1 MKSIKIFFLATVAIV
16 AGLFTACSDDD
27 FKAGPEV
34 DGAQVYFPENVTT
47 QHSISDDVSSIAIP
61 VKRIAKDE
69 ALTVAVLASDESGL
83 FTIPSSVSFAAG
95 KETSELLITFDRTK
109 LEDGKEYPLSF
120 LINDEDNTTPYGNR
134 SLDIT
139 VMPWP
144 WVKMGTGKFREGWLS
159 DVFTGNMFEIDV
171 TVHSHKSKEGI
182 YMVEEMLGWPY
193 MTEFFGATQEELSE
207 QFSYTPSN
215 IVIDC
220 SNATQV
226 TIEEQ
231 WSGITENS
239 NGYGNFM
246 IASAEPGTL
255 VNGVITFPKDG
266 LTAKLVGLDREFP
279 ANSQGTFRIMLP
291 GAEIVD
297 YTLSAVYDGM
307 KVSAD
312 GETAS
317 AVINFTYGADV
328 TNIRYVLVENELT
341 EAETATLVAAIA
353 DGSAENINEL
363 QDFTVGGEKV
373 SAEAVLPGPGTY
385 TVVALP
391 LDKAQKPVSGEA
403 SAASFYFPGIGGTSV
418 PNDIAGSLYKVSAY
432 PDAAA
437 YVSEYPDYSS
447 AVYEITGTE
456 MKKIKT
462 YFNKTSII
470 DNIEIQTGGLTLQD
484 VVDKYGKE
492 LNADAME
499 ELATTGKY
507 WDIMINLTPGAS
519 YTLVVEATNNYGK
532 KKLIVCEPFVTDI
545 PPYTGELIIG
555 KYGMSYAASAEDT
568 FENVFEVIPTV
579 GSNTEFF
586 VKDFAVEDGTQW
598 YATYDSAKSTLTM
611 SGVQLGR
618 EDNGNLLGKFT
629 EALTPDRTRGYG
641 FFSFAT
647 EESEGSDPIV
657 LTIDPA
663 SKQVSALTTDVEVP
677 VADFTV
683 KKIVGALAAYYADGT
698 TITKQSGTTS
708 AASAAKVQ
716 GVRTKIPFSSVRV
729 PAHIGK
735 SLDSRG
741 LQMNATFVRNSDNTP
756 WGSASYRVSFNADGT
771 RMTLTSTSSTSDVS
785 VFVKAE
791 IPSEIISG
799 ALESTPQSRAE
810 DMPRFL

>member
-328 TNIRYVLVENELT
+328 TGISYVLASGNVSD
-341 EAETATLVAAIA
+341 TADEIAAAIA
-353 DGSAENINEL
+353 AGTAENI
-363 QDFTVGGEKV
+363 
-373 SAEAVLPGPGTY
+373 
-385 TVVALP
+385 
-391 LDKAQKPVSGEA
+391 
-403 SAASFYFPGIGGTSV
+403 
-418 PNDIAGSLYKVSAY
+418 
-432 PDAAA
+432 
-437 YVSEYPDYSS
+437 
-447 AVYEITGTE
+447 YE
-456 MKKIKT
+456 
-462 YFNKTSII
+462 
-470 DNIEIQTGGLTLQD
+470 
-484 VVDKYGKE
+484 
-492 LNADAME
+492 
-499 ELATTGKY
+499 
-507 WDIMINLTPGAS
+507 
-519 YTLVVEATNNYGK
+519 
-532 KKLIVCEPFVTDI
+532 
-545 PPYTGELIIG
+545 
-555 KYGMSYAASAEDT
+555 
-568 FENVFEVIPTV
+568 
-579 GSNTEFF
+579 
-586 VKDFAVEDGTQW
+586 VKDFAVGAEKVSVEAELEASGVYTVIALPKNKAGKLLEAEASASSFFFPGKGGSSAPECDLDAMLGLVSVNWPEQSADCPDESSLYFEITGSELESLFTWLTPTANLEALLAEGASEEELIDAYGTDQSAKFMPSINSKGGYGSAWINLLDDTSYTMLVKATNIYGKSAIVKANHATAAIPYSGALAIGRYRMSYSEESGYACENVFRVHPTAGSATDFFVSGLGDSSSTLQW
-598 YATYDSAKSTLTM
+598 YATYDSAAGTLTLD
-611 SGVQLGR
+611 VQAKGY
-618 EDNGNLLGKFT
+618 ESYGNIFG
-629 EALTPDRTRGYG
+629 GISSNY
-641 FFSFAT
+641 
-647 EESEGSDPIV
+647 
-657 LTIDPA
+657 DPA
-663 SKQVSALTTDVEVP
+663 
-677 VADFTV
+677 
-683 KKIVGALAAYYADGT
+683 GT
-698 TITKQSGTTS
+698 YIYTWWSYVDPEGDATNDPLVFKVDASTKQLSELNTYLHCPILDANDAYVGDLCFFPIGTAVT
-708 AASAAKVQ
+708 AYTANGANGANSAAKVQ
-716 GVRTKIPFSSVRV
+716 GIRTRVPFSSVRV
-729 PAHIGK
+729 PANAKFRFENRIDATTVKTVNANVFANGVRTLSVKTAKCEPLPKQIG
-735 SLDSRG
+735 R
-741 LQMNATFVRNSDNTP
+741 R
-756 WGSASYRVSFNADGT
+756 ADFKI
-771 RMTLTSTSSTSDVS
+771 RENLPVL
-785 VFVKAE
+785 K
-791 IPSEIISG
+791 
-799 ALESTPQSRAE
+799 
-810 DMPRFL
+810 

>member
-317 AVINFTYGADV
+317 AVIDFTYGADV
-328 TNIRYVLVENELT
+328 TGISYVLASGNVSD
-341 EAETATLVAAIA
+341 TADEIAAAIA
-353 DGSAENINEL
+353 AGTAENI
-363 QDFTVGGEKV
+363 
-373 SAEAVLPGPGTY
+373 
-385 TVVALP
+385 
-391 LDKAQKPVSGEA
+391 
-403 SAASFYFPGIGGTSV
+403 
-418 PNDIAGSLYKVSAY
+418 
-432 PDAAA
+432 
-437 YVSEYPDYSS
+437 
-447 AVYEITGTE
+447 YE
-456 MKKIKT
+456 
-462 YFNKTSII
+462 
-470 DNIEIQTGGLTLQD
+470 
-484 VVDKYGKE
+484 
-492 LNADAME
+492 
-499 ELATTGKY
+499 
-507 WDIMINLTPGAS
+507 
-519 YTLVVEATNNYGK
+519 
-532 KKLIVCEPFVTDI
+532 
-545 PPYTGELIIG
+545 
-555 KYGMSYAASAEDT
+555 
-568 FENVFEVIPTV
+568 
-579 GSNTEFF
+579 
-586 VKDFAVEDGTQW
+586 VKDFAVGAEKVSVEAELEASGVYTVIALPKNKAGKLLEAEASASSFFFPGKGGSSAPECDLDAMLGLVSVNWPEQSADCPDESSLYFEITGSELESLFTWLTPTANLEALLAEGASEEELIDAYGTDQSAKFMPSINSKGGYGSAWINLLDDTSYTMLVKATNIYGKSAIVKANHATAAIPYSGALAIGRYRMSYSEESGYACENVFRVHPTAGSATDFFVSGLGDSSSTLQW
-598 YATYDSAKSTLTM
+598 YATYDSAAGTLTLDGQAKGYE
-611 SGVQLGR
+611 SY
-618 EDNGNLLGKFT
+618 GNIFG
-629 EALTPDRTRGYG
+629 GISSNY
-641 FFSFAT
+641 
-647 EESEGSDPIV
+647 
-657 LTIDPA
+657 DPA
-663 SKQVSALTTDVEVP
+663 
-677 VADFTV
+677 
-683 KKIVGALAAYYADGT
+683 GT
-698 TITKQSGTTS
+698 YI
-708 AASAAKVQ
+708 
-716 GVRTKIPFSSVRV
+716 
-729 PAHIGK
+729 
-735 SLDSRG
+735 
-741 LQMNATFVRNSDNTP
+741 
-756 WGSASYRVSFNADGT
+756 
-771 RMTLTSTSSTSDVS
+771 
-785 VFVKAE
+785 
-791 IPSEIISG
+791 
-799 ALESTPQSRAE
+799 
-810 DMPRFL
+810 

>member
-328 TNIRYVLVENELT
+328 TGISYVLASGNVSD
-341 EAETATLVAAIA
+341 TADEIAAAIA
-353 DGSAENINEL
+353 AGTAENI
-363 QDFTVGGEKV
+363 
-373 SAEAVLPGPGTY
+373 
-385 TVVALP
+385 
-391 LDKAQKPVSGEA
+391 
-403 SAASFYFPGIGGTSV
+403 
-418 PNDIAGSLYKVSAY
+418 
-432 PDAAA
+432 
-437 YVSEYPDYSS
+437 
-447 AVYEITGTE
+447 YE
-456 MKKIKT
+456 
-462 YFNKTSII
+462 
-470 DNIEIQTGGLTLQD
+470 
-484 VVDKYGKE
+484 
-492 LNADAME
+492 
-499 ELATTGKY
+499 
-507 WDIMINLTPGAS
+507 
-519 YTLVVEATNNYGK
+519 
-532 KKLIVCEPFVTDI
+532 
-545 PPYTGELIIG
+545 
-555 KYGMSYAASAEDT
+555 
-568 FENVFEVIPTV
+568 
-579 GSNTEFF
+579 
-586 VKDFAVEDGTQW
+586 VKDFAVGAEKVSVEAELEASGVYTVIALPKNKAGKLLEAEASASSFFFPGKGGSSAPECDLDAMLGLVSVNWPEQSADCPDESSLYFEITGSELESLFTWLTPTANLEALLAEGASEEELIDAYGTDQSAKFMPSINSKGGYGSAWINLLDDTSYTMLVKATNIYGKSAIVKANHATAAIPYSGALAIGRYRMSYSEESGYACENVFRVHPTAGSATDFFVSGLGDSSSTLQW
-598 YATYDSAKSTLTM
+598 YATYDSAAGTLTLDGQAKGYE
-611 SGVQLGR
+611 SY
-618 EDNGNLLGKFT
+618 GNIFG
-629 EALTPDRTRGYG
+629 GISSNY
-641 FFSFAT
+641 
-647 EESEGSDPIV
+647 
-657 LTIDPA
+657 DPA
-663 SKQVSALTTDVEVP
+663 
-677 VADFTV
+677 
-683 KKIVGALAAYYADGT
+683 GT
-698 TITKQSGTTS
+698 YIYTWWSYVDPEGDATNDPLVFKVDASTKQLSELNTYLHCPILDANDAYVGDLCFFPIGTAVTAYTANGANS
-708 AASAAKVQ
+708 ANSAAKVQ
-716 GVRTKIPFSSVRV
+716 GIRTRVPFSSVRV
-729 PAHIGK
+729 PANAKFRFENRIDATTVKTVNANVFANGVRTLSVKTAKCEPLPKQIG
-735 SLDSRG
+735 R
-741 LQMNATFVRNSDNTP
+741 R
-756 WGSASYRVSFNADGT
+756 ADFKI
-771 RMTLTSTSSTSDVS
+771 RENLPVL
-785 VFVKAE
+785 K
-791 IPSEIISG
+791 
-799 ALESTPQSRAE
+799 
-810 DMPRFL
+810 

>member
-266 LTAKLVGLDREFP
+266 LTAKLVGLDREFS

-297 YTLSAVYDGM
+297 YTLSAAYAGM

-317 AVINFTYGADV
+317 AVIDFTYGADV
-328 TNIRYVLVENELT
+328 TGISYVLASGNVSD
-341 EAETATLVAAIA
+341 TADEIAAAIA
-353 DGSAENINEL
+353 AGTAENI
-363 QDFTVGGEKV
+363 
-373 SAEAVLPGPGTY
+373 
-385 TVVALP
+385 
-391 LDKAQKPVSGEA
+391 
-403 SAASFYFPGIGGTSV
+403 
-418 PNDIAGSLYKVSAY
+418 
-432 PDAAA
+432 
-437 YVSEYPDYSS
+437 
-447 AVYEITGTE
+447 YE
-456 MKKIKT
+456 
-462 YFNKTSII
+462 
-470 DNIEIQTGGLTLQD
+470 
-484 VVDKYGKE
+484 
-492 LNADAME
+492 
-499 ELATTGKY
+499 
-507 WDIMINLTPGAS
+507 
-519 YTLVVEATNNYGK
+519 
-532 KKLIVCEPFVTDI
+532 
-545 PPYTGELIIG
+545 
-555 KYGMSYAASAEDT
+555 
-568 FENVFEVIPTV
+568 
-579 GSNTEFF
+579 
-586 VKDFAVEDGTQW
+586 VKDFAVGAEKVSVEAELEASGVYTVIALPKNKAGKLLEAEASASSFFFPGKGGSSAPECDLDAMLGLVSVNWPEQSADCPDESSLYFEITGSELESLFTWLTPTANLEALLAEGASEEELIDAYGTDQSAKFMPSINSKGGYGSAWINLLDDTSYTMLVKATNIYGKSAIVKANHATAAIPYSGALAIGRYRMSYSEESGYACENVFRVHPTAGSATDFFVSGLGDSSSTLQW
-598 YATYDSAKSTLTM
+598 YATYDSAAGTLTLDGQAKGYE
-611 SGVQLGR
+611 SY
-618 EDNGNLLGKFT
+618 GNIFG
-629 EALTPDRTRGYG
+629 GISSNY
-641 FFSFAT
+641 
-647 EESEGSDPIV
+647 
-657 LTIDPA
+657 DPA
-663 SKQVSALTTDVEVP
+663 
-677 VADFTV
+677 
-683 KKIVGALAAYYADGT
+683 GT
-698 TITKQSGTTS
+698 YIYTWWSYVDPEGDATNDPLVFKVDASTKQLSELNTYLHCPILDANDAYVGDLCFFPIGTAVTAYTANGANS
-708 AASAAKVQ
+708 ANSAAKVQ
-716 GVRTKIPFSSVRV
+716 GIRTRVPFSSVRV
-729 PAHIGK
+729 PANAKFRFENRIDATTVKTVNANVFANGVRTLSVKTAKCEPLPKQIG
-735 SLDSRG
+735 R
-741 LQMNATFVRNSDNTP
+741 R
-756 WGSASYRVSFNADGT
+756 ADFKI
-771 RMTLTSTSSTSDVS
+771 RENLPVL
-785 VFVKAE
+785 K
-791 IPSEIISG
+791 
-799 ALESTPQSRAE
+799 
-810 DMPRFL
+810 

>member
-499 ELATTGKY
+499 ELATTG
-507 WDIMINLTPGAS
+507 S
-519 YTLVVEATNNYGK
+519 
-532 KKLIVCEPFVTDI
+532 
-545 PPYTGELIIG
+545 IG
-555 KYGMSYAASAEDT
+555 T
-568 FENVFEVIPTV
+568 
-579 GSNTEFF
+579 
-586 VKDFAVEDGTQW
+586 
-598 YATYDSAKSTLTM
+598 
-611 SGVQLGR
+611 
-618 EDNGNLLGKFT
+618 
-629 EALTPDRTRGYG
+629 
-641 FFSFAT
+641 
-647 EESEGSDPIV
+647 
-657 LTIDPA
+657 
-663 SKQVSALTTDVEVP
+663 
-677 VADFTV
+677 
-683 KKIVGALAAYYADGT
+683 
-698 TITKQSGTTS
+698 
-708 AASAAKVQ
+708 
-716 GVRTKIPFSSVRV
+716 
-729 PAHIGK
+729 
-735 SLDSRG
+735 
-741 LQMNATFVRNSDNTP
+741 
-756 WGSASYRVSFNADGT
+756 
-771 RMTLTSTSSTSDVS
+771 
-785 VFVKAE
+785 
-791 IPSEIISG
+791 
-799 ALESTPQSRAE
+799 
-810 DMPRFL
+810 

>member
-317 AVINFTYGADV
+317 AVIDFTYGADV
-328 TNIRYVLVENELT
+328 TGISYVLASGNVSD
-341 EAETATLVAAIA
+341 TADEIAAAIA
-353 DGSAENINEL
+353 AGTAENI
-363 QDFTVGGEKV
+363 
-373 SAEAVLPGPGTY
+373 
-385 TVVALP
+385 
-391 LDKAQKPVSGEA
+391 
-403 SAASFYFPGIGGTSV
+403 
-418 PNDIAGSLYKVSAY
+418 
-432 PDAAA
+432 
-437 YVSEYPDYSS
+437 
-447 AVYEITGTE
+447 YE
-456 MKKIKT
+456 
-462 YFNKTSII
+462 
-470 DNIEIQTGGLTLQD
+470 
-484 VVDKYGKE
+484 
-492 LNADAME
+492 
-499 ELATTGKY
+499 
-507 WDIMINLTPGAS
+507 
-519 YTLVVEATNNYGK
+519 
-532 KKLIVCEPFVTDI
+532 
-545 PPYTGELIIG
+545 
-555 KYGMSYAASAEDT
+555 
-568 FENVFEVIPTV
+568 
-579 GSNTEFF
+579 
-586 VKDFAVEDGTQW
+586 VKDFAVGAEKVSVEAELEASGVYTVIALPKNKAGKLLEAEASASSFFFPGKGGSSAPECDLDAMLGLVSVNWPEQSADCPDESSLYFEITGSELESLFTWLTPTANLEALLAEGASEEELIDAYGTDQSAKFMPSINSKGGYGSAWINLLDDTSYTMLVKATNIYGKSAIVKANHATAAIPYSGALAIGRYRMSYSEESGYACENVFRVHPTAGSATDFFVSGLGDSSSTLQW
-598 YATYDSAKSTLTM
+598 YATYDSAAGTLTLDGQAKGYE
-611 SGVQLGR
+611 SYGNIFGGISSNYDPAGTYIYTWWSYVDPEGDATNDPLVFKVDASTKQLSELNTYLHCPILDANDAYVG
-618 EDNGNLLGKFT
+618 DLCFF
-629 EALTPDRTRGYG
+629 PIGYG
-641 FFSFAT
+641 RNGLHGKRRKLRSK
-647 EESEGSDPIV
+647 GSGHPHAGSV
-657 LTIDPA
+657 QQRPR
-663 SKQVSALTTDVEVP
+663 SGQCQVP
-677 VADFTV
+677 V
-683 KKIVGALAAYYADGT
+683 
-698 TITKQSGTTS
+698 
-708 AASAAKVQ
+708 
-716 GVRTKIPFSSVRV
+716 
-729 PAHIGK
+729 
-735 SLDSRG
+735 
-741 LQMNATFVRNSDNTP
+741 
-756 WGSASYRVSFNADGT
+756 
-771 RMTLTSTSSTSDVS
+771 
-785 VFVKAE
+785 
-791 IPSEIISG
+791 
-799 ALESTPQSRAE
+799 
-810 DMPRFL
+810 